1 MAGERIVEALELADN
16 ECKVFADYEEAM
28 AKLDKNDAMRLQAP
42 PPNPILAAYNL
53 EPEAY
58 VLRVVEKVPSSALH
72 DALLVLPFQ
81 KVVSLMKYLDIWTRN
96 VSIFVKCTFL
106 ESFISCQ
113 QWNIVL
119 VSRTIFFLLR
129 THHHQI
135 VANQIMRTSLV
146 TLRKHLRR
154 ALRSQKETI
163 GYNLAALQYLRRKDE
178 SNRTAQFH
186 EEAIDEEAIHA
197 RISEGK
203 KRKRVNLK
211 S

>member
-42 PPNPILAAYNL
+42 PRNPILAAYNL

-106 ESFISCQ
+106 EASFP
-113 QWNIVL
+113 
-119 VSRTIFFLLR
+119 VSNGILSSYHVQYFSYYGHTTTKLWRTRL
-129 THHHQI
+129 
-135 VANQIMRTSLV
+135 
-146 TLRKHLRR
+146 
-154 ALRSQKETI
+154 
-163 GYNLAALQYLRRKDE
+163 
-178 SNRTAQFH
+178 
-186 EEAIDEEAIHA
+186 
-197 RISEGK
+197 
-203 KRKRVNLK
+203 
-211 S
+211 